1 MHPQTSEEAQRKV
14 EFVTTE
20 TACDR
25 RKLTVCLT
33 LTYATRMLTR
43 SALIYLSR
51 QEGLKDFAARF
62 KLFKKLTTRFV
73 AGETI
78 DEATAFIREMNT
90 DGCSASFDHLNESVA
105 NPAEAEQEVAEY
117 LQILNRIDETG
128 INSNVSIKLTQFGLE
143 LDPELAYK
151 NARAVVADAARR
163 GNFVRVDMEGSNVT
177 QVTLDIFKRLRAEFE
192 LNDVGIV
199 LQSYLRRT
207 YADAQELIKLPARI
221 RICKGAYNE
230 PPEVSFPDKNDV
242 DESYVRV
249 MRLLLSSGIY
259 HGIATHD
266 PRMIEATIDFSKKE
280 GIPKEAFEFQMLY
293 GVRRDLQRQ
302 LAKDG
307 YNMRIYV
314 PYGKHWYP
322 YFMRRLAERP
332 ANIWFVFK
340 NLLKG

>member
-1 MHPQTSEEAQRKV
+1 
-14 EFVTTE
+14 
-20 TACDR
+20 
-25 RKLTVCLT
+25 
-33 LTYATRMLTR
+33 MLSR

-62 KLFKKLTTRFV
+62 KLFKRLTTRFV

-78 DEATAFIREMNT
+78 DEAVAAIRELNGE
-90 DGCSASFDHLNESVA
+90 GCSASFDHLNESVA
-105 NPAEAEQEVAEY
+105 NPAEAEGEVREY
-117 LQILNRIDETG
+117 LEILERIDQTK

-151 NARAVVADAARR
+151 NARAIVADAARR
-163 GNFVRVDMEGSNVT
+163 GNFVRVDMEISSVT
-177 QVTLDIFKRLRAEFE
+177 QVTIDIFKRLRAEFG
-192 LNDVGIV
+192 LNAVGIV

-207 YADAQELIKLPARI
+207 YDDAQELVKIPARI
-221 RICKGAYNE
+221 RICKGADNE
-230 PPEVSFPDKNDV
+230 PPEVAVPDKKDTDDN
-242 DESYVRV
+242 YVRV
-249 MRLLLSSGIY
+249 MQLLLASGTY

-266 PRMIEATIDFSKKE
+266 PKMIEATIDFVQRE
-280 GIPKEAFEFQMLY
+280 GISKESFEFQMLY

-302 LAKDG
+302 LAKDD
-307 YNMRIYV
+307 YNLRVYV

-332 ANIWFVFK
+332 ANIWFVMK